1 MSSKHTPAAVLWD
14 FDGTLADT
22 ETVWSQ
28 VQQELL
34 ATYGLYWDDEKMNS
48 LIGIGAMTT
57 AELVAEALGDAD
69 KAIHFY
75 DRAEEGVVARIREG
89 ISWLPGAHDLLEQI
103 DAAGVPSAIVTASS
117 RRVMA
122 PVMEHLPPTVSFV
135 VTSDDVENSKPD
147 PEGYL
152 QAMARL
158 GVEPADVIVLEDSV
172 PGSQAA
178 LAAGAVVYAVPALAQ
193 LEPHPRMQVSTTGLR
208 STTWDDL
215 VAVWN
220 ERSR

>member
-1 MSSKHTPAAVLWD
+1 MSANRTPAAVLWD

-22 ETVWSQ
+22 ETVWTE

-34 ATYGLYWDDEKMNS
+34 ATYGLYWDDEKMTS
-48 LIGIGAMTT
+48 LIGIGAMNT
-57 AELVAEALGDAD
+57 AEMVAEAIGRPDEAVN
-69 KAIHFY
+69 FF

-89 ISWLPGAHDLLEQI
+89 LSWLPGAHDLLEQI
-103 DAAGVPSAIVTASS
+103 AAAGVPSAIVTASS

-122 PVMEHLPPTVSFV
+122 PVMEHLPHTVSFV
-135 VTSDDVENSKPD
+135 VTSDDVEHDKPH

-152 QAMARL
+152 QAMERL

-193 LEPHPRMQVSTTGLR
+193 LEPHPRMQVSTAGLR
-208 STTWDDL
+208 STTWQDL
-215 VAVWN
+215 VGVWN